1 MTLEL
6 AFASRELRDQCLNET
21 LAAQE
26 FGGTVAARLIAR
38 LADMAAVSVVSE
50 LRNFP
55 GSMRERSQGILVL
68 NLTDHSQLVFRSN
81 HLKER
86 TLPDGSIDWSRVRR
100 VLICG
105 VEYGHD

>member
-6 AFASRELRDQCLNET
+6 AFASRELRDHCLNET
-21 LAAQE
+21 LATQE
-26 FGGTVAARLIAR
+26 FGEPVAARLMAR

-50 LRNFP
+50 LQSFP
-55 GSMRERSQGILVL
+55 GKMRERSRGVLVL
-68 NLTDHSQLVFRSN
+68 NLTDDSQLVFRSN

-86 TLPDGSIDWSRVRR
+86 TLPDGKIDWSRVRR